1 MILFTCLIGL
11 KWVAGRGAA
20 MGRGSGEGYWWG
32 HGVRGIV
39 EERGESIGA
48 AGLTGG
54 KKKKNTLI

>member
-39 EERGESIGA
+39 EERGVRA
-48 AGLTGG
+48 LGLRG
-54 KKKKNTLI
+54 